1 MGCFLNIG
9 KKYFS
14 MGNVIKQN
22 AGQVSSNGS
31 SLVIYVDVATGE
43 VMLKDVVGNTQPLK
57 DFFKYNEIIFL
68 KAEKG
73 SFTSASETNKI
84 DAEFSAILSGEYNVV
99 RGNNSVVVG
108 GNANTISGKNSV
120 IAGGRGNDVDSDNST
135 IAGGEKNTTKY
146 NNTHLLGSNI
156 EANREDTTFVENLS
170 ITNIPNSDKG
180 LPKGA
185 VWSNKG
191 VLSIVT

>member
-1 MGCFLNIG
+1 
-9 KKYFS
+9 

-57 DFFKYNEIIFL
+57 DFFKYNEIVFL
-68 KAEKG
+68 KSEKG
-73 SFTSASETNKI
+73 SFISANETNKI
-84 DAEFSAILSGEYNVV
+84 DAELSAVLSGEYNVV
-99 RGNNSVVVG
+99 RGDNSVVAG
-108 GNANTISGKNSV
+108 GNANTISRKNSF
-120 IAGGRGNDVDSDNST
+120 IGSGRGNDIDSDNST
-135 IAGGEKNTTKY
+135 IVGGANNSTKY

-156 EANREDTTFVENLS
+156 EANREDATFVENLS

-185 VWSNKG
+185 VWNNKG

>member
-1 MGCFLNIG
+1 
-9 KKYFS
+9 

>member
-1 MGCFLNIG
+1 
-9 KKYFS
+9 

-57 DFFKYNEIIFL
+57 DFFKYNEIVFL
-68 KAEKG
+68 KSEKG
-73 SFTSASETNKI
+73 SFISANETNKI
-84 DAEFSAILSGEYNVV
+84 DAELSAVLSGEYNVV
-99 RGNNSVVVG
+99 RGDNSVVAG
-108 GNANTISGKNSV
+108 GNANTISRKNSF
-120 IAGGRGNDVDSDNST
+120 IGSGRGNDIDSDNST
-135 IAGGEKNTTKY
+135 IVGGANNSTKY

-170 ITNIPNSDKG
+170 ITNIRNSDKG

-191 VLSIVT
+191 VLSIVE

>member
-1 MGCFLNIG
+1 MEYFLNIG
-9 KKYFS
+9 KKYFN

-57 DFFKYNEIIFL
+57 DFFKYNEIVFL
-68 KAEKG
+68 KSEKG
-73 SFTSASETNKI
+73 SFISANETNKI
-84 DAEFSAILSGEYNVV
+84 DAELSAVLSGEYNVV
-99 RGNNSVVVG
+99 RGDNSVVAG
-108 GNANTISGKNSV
+108 GNANTISRKNSF
-120 IAGGRGNDVDSDNST
+120 IGSGRGNDIDSDNST
-135 IAGGEKNTTKY
+135 IVGGANNSTKY

-156 EANREDTTFVENLS
+156 EANREDATFVENLS

-185 VWSNKG
+185 VWNNKG

>member
-1 MGCFLNIG
+1 
-9 KKYFS
+9 

-43 VMLKDVVGNTQPLK
+43 VMLKDVVGNTQALK

-68 KAEKG
+68 KSDKG
-73 SFTSASETNKI
+73 SFISASETNKI
-84 DAEFSAILSGEYNVV
+84 DAEFSAVLSGEYNVV
-99 RGNNSVVVG
+99 RGDNSVITG
-108 GNANTISGKNSV
+108 GNANTISGRNSFV
-120 IAGGRGNDVDSDNST
+120 GSGRGNDIDSDDSTIIGGTNNST
-135 IAGGEKNTTKY
+135 KHK
-146 NNTHLLGSNI
+146 NTHLLGSNI

>member
-1 MGCFLNIG
+1 MECFLNIG
-9 KKYFS
+9 KKYFN

-22 AGQVSSNGS
+22 VGQVSSNGNGLS
-31 SLVIYVDVATGE
+31 IYVDVNGE

-57 DFFKYNEIIFL
+57 EFFEFSEIIFL
-68 KAEKG
+68 KSDKG
-73 SFTSASETNKI
+73 SFVSTNETNRI
-84 DAEFSAILSGEYNVV
+84 DAEYSAILSGEYNVM
-99 RGNNSVVVG
+99 RGSSSVIVG
-108 GNANTISGKNSV
+108 GNANTISGRNS
-120 IAGGRGNDVDSDNST
+120 IIGSGRGNDIDSNNST
-135 IAGGEKNTTKY
+135 IVGGENNSTKY

-156 EANREDTTFVENLS
+156 EANREDATFVENLS
-170 ITNIPNSDKG
+170 ITNIPISDKG

>member
-1 MGCFLNIG
+1 
-9 KKYFS
+9 

-31 SLVIYVDVATGE
+31 SLVIYVDVATEE

-57 DFFKYNEIIFL
+57 DFFKYNEIVFL
-68 KAEKG
+68 KSEKG
-73 SFTSASETNKI
+73 SFISANETNKI
-84 DAEFSAILSGEYNVV
+84 DAELSAVLSGEYNVV
-99 RGNNSVVVG
+99 RGDNSVVAG
-108 GNANTISGKNSV
+108 GNANTISRKNSF
-120 IAGGRGNDVDSDNST
+120 IGSGRGNDIDSDNST
-135 IAGGEKNTTKY
+135 IVGGANNSTKY

-156 EANREDTTFVENLS
+156 EANREDATFVENLS

-185 VWSNKG
+185 VWNNKG

>member
-1 MGCFLNIG
+1 
-9 KKYFS
+9 

-57 DFFKYNEIIFL
+57 EFFKFNEIVFL
-68 KAEKG
+68 KSDKG
-73 SFTSASETNKI
+73 SLVSTNETNTI
-84 DAEFSAILSGEYNVV
+84 DAEFSAILSGEYNVM
-99 RGNNSVVVG
+99 RGVNSVIIG
-108 GNANTISGKNSV
+108 GNANTISGRNS
-120 IAGGRGNDVDSDNST
+120 IIGSGGGNDIDSDNST
-135 IAGGEKNTTKY
+135 IIGGTNNSTKY
-146 NNTHLLGSNI
+146 SNTHLIGSNI
-156 EANREDTTFVENLS
+156 EANREDATFVENLS

-185 VWSNKG
+185 VWNNKG